1 MNDDYRRAQMA
12 ELQFALK
19 IAIQALD
26 ELEARLPGKTVSP
39 PSASFEDT
47 RFVDRIATAISKSR
61 GGNECWGAF
70 AVGDGQLFWFLT

>member
-12 ELQFALK
+12 ALQLALK

-26 ELEARLPGKTVSP
+26 ELEARLPGKTVFP

-47 RFVDRIATAISKSR
+47 RLVDRIGSAISKSR
-61 GGNECWGAF
+61 GGNECR
-70 AVGDGQLFWFLT
+70 